1 MKFYTFLLLFSLS
14 LAGFAQGGVV
24 KGMVNSEKK
33 SLEGA
38 SLVLENKDYK
48 TGVASGKNGAFQLL
62 APAGR
67 YTLKVSM
74 LGYTAQEIKIEIQQ
88 GQTIEKNIELKEDV
102 LGINEVV
109 VTATKTEMSRK
120 EAPVLVSITNA
131 ETLSSVRANTLME
144 GLVFQPGLRT
154 EVNCQNCG
162 FSQVR
167 INGLEGAY
175 SQILINS
182 RPVFGS
188 LNSIY
193 GLEQIPTSMIQQIEV
208 TRGGGSALFGSN
220 AIAGTINIITKNP
233 TKNEFQGGTTYHL
246 IGGQAK
252 DFVSVFN
259 GSLVSDNF
267 NNGMSFY
274 AMHRK
279 RNAYD
284 ANNDGFSEF
293 TQLQNI
299 NFGTKLFSEITSRK
313 KIEAEFNVSNEKR
326 RGGNALELPEH
337 EADIAESIKTNLLGG
352 NLNYEY
358 LTRDYKHKFVTY
370 ANAQATDSDNY
381 YGAGKDPEGY
391 GITKQKIFVL
401 GGQHTAHF
409 DTNNG
414 TFLLTSGVELKKDD
428 ISEKRL
434 RANVLSVNQDV
445 KSLGVFSQAD
455 WKIVPQFKVLAGLR
469 MEHLNANLLGKSI
482 TVINP
487 RASLLYNISERWI
500 SRASYARGFRAPL
513 FYSEDVHS
521 EMIPGE
527 VRRVKLASNLKKET
541 SDSFMA
547 SLEYNVTSQNQQLIL
562 MLEGFYTILHNPFV
576 YEDAGEENGLAIRE
590 KQNRD
595 GALVKGVNL
604 EVKYAPN
611 SKWIMQ
617 LGATFQS
624 GKFENKY
631 EPEEGIETDKILRT
645 PDIYGNF
652 TATYKPSENWMIN
665 FSGVYTGAMDVPHLK
680 GYITEN
686 RLERTKSMFDFGINT
701 NYQIAINDSYKLD
714 LSLGMKNLFNQYQK
728 DFDKGAERD
737 PAYIYGPSL
746 PRTFFAG
753 VKIKM

>member
-1 MKFYTFLLLFSLS
+1 M
-14 LAGFAQGGVV
+14 
-24 KGMVNSEKK
+24 
-33 SLEGA
+33 
-38 SLVLENKDYK
+38 
-48 TGVASGKNGAFQLL
+48 
-62 APAGR
+62 
-67 YTLKVSM
+67 
-74 LGYTAQEIKIEIQQ
+74 
-88 GQTIEKNIELKEDV
+88 
-102 LGINEVV
+102 
-109 VTATKTEMSRK
+109 
-120 EAPVLVSITNA
+120 
-131 ETLSSVRANTLME
+131 
-144 GLVFQPGLRT
+144 
-154 EVNCQNCG
+154 
-162 FSQVR
+162 
-167 INGLEGAY
+167 
-175 SQILINS
+175 
-182 RPVFGS
+182 
-188 LNSIY
+188 
-193 GLEQIPTSMIQQIEV
+193 
-208 TRGGGSALFGSN
+208 
-220 AIAGTINIITKNP
+220 
-233 TKNEFQGGTTYHL
+233 
-246 IGGQAK
+246 
-252 DFVSVFN
+252 
-259 GSLVSDNF
+259 
-267 NNGMSFY
+267 
-274 AMHRK
+274 
-279 RNAYD
+279 
-284 ANNDGFSEF
+284 
-293 TQLQNI
+293 
-299 NFGTKLFSEITSRK
+299 
-313 KIEAEFNVSNEKR
+313 
-326 RGGNALELPEH
+326 
-337 EADIAESIKTNLLGG
+337 
-352 NLNYEY
+352 
-358 LTRDYKHKFVTY
+358 
-370 ANAQATDSDNY
+370 
-381 YGAGKDPEGY
+381 
-391 GITKQKIFVL
+391 
-401 GGQHTAHF
+401 
-409 DTNNG
+409 
-414 TFLLTSGVELKKDD
+414 
-428 ISEKRL
+428 
-434 RANVLSVNQDV
+434 SVNQDV

-469 MEHLNANLLGKSI
+469 MEHLNANLLEKSI

-562 MLEGFYTILHNPFV
+562 MLEGFYTLLHNPFV

-701 NYQIAINDSYKLD
+701 NYEIAINDSYKLD